1 MTNGDTAPPTS
12 LAAVAPATPSAP
24 AVPGGAWAQV
34 RGALL
39 ALHLGGMTLLGLPEP
54 AVEAKD
60 QDDPDVIAWF
70 DRTHAS
76 LASWGIEVDR
86 DDLIAWGTWAGQG
99 WLAARD
105 VVLAPVIV
113 YARYTGCHQHWA
125 MFGSVPE
132 ESAWLFI
139 EGRAG
144 GRWELVAQS
153 RYSDRTF
160 RKDFF
165 DQERT
170 RSLLNLFIKKKSK
183 DAYDRFGA
191 WLLPQLREA
200 HPEYDA
206 FRMGIQK
213 VALPPPDELARTG
226 QLTLGK
232 RFWVQELR
240 PESAD
245 APAPDQPEDG
255 P

>member
-1 MTNGDTAPPTS
+1 MTNGDTSPPAPLRT
-12 LAAVAPATPSAP
+12 TD
-24 AVPGGAWAQV
+24 AWAQL
-34 RGALL
+34 RGVLI

-60 QDDPDVIAWF
+60 QNDPDVIAWF
-70 DRTHAS
+70 ERTHAS
-76 LASWGIEVDR
+76 LASWGVQVDL
-86 DDLIAWGTWAGQG
+86 DALISWGTWAGQG
-99 WLAARD
+99 WLATRD

-125 MFGSVPE
+125 MFGSVPD

-139 EGRAG
+139 EGRAS

-160 RKDFF
+160 RKSFF

-170 RSLLNLFIKKKSK
+170 RSLINLFIKKKSK
-183 DAYDRFGA
+183 DAYDRFGS
-191 WLLPQLREA
+191 WLLPQLRTA
-200 HPEYDA
+200 YPEYDA

-213 VALPPPDELARTG
+213 VALPPPEELARTG

-232 RFWVQELR
+232 RVWVQELR
-240 PESAD
+240 PERVD
-245 APAPDQPEDG
+245 APAPASEEAEEAP
-255 P
+255 